1 MVTRKKCMGAP
12 LFIILLLFF
21 TACADTVGDN
31 TRSQERE
38 EDDLTLV
45 AGFSSEDGNPVV
57 GNTVRLSSGG
67 SGTDYALDGD
77 GKLQAAYLPRNGEL
91 LLTLFDRQQKVQGAM
106 TLVFDQGAVIDATTG
121 EDGVGHIT
129 VRTDTDKVA
138 LLFSIKENGELT
150 CSLWLKQAETSGDDT
165 EYGIFSGY

>member
-1 MVTRKKCMGAP
+1 MISRKKYVWLS

-31 TRSQERE
+31 SHFQERE

-45 AGFSSEDGNPVV
+45 AGFYREDGNPVV

-67 SGTDYALDGD
+67 SGTDYALDGG
-77 GKLQAAYLPRNGEL
+77 GKLQAADLPRNGEL
-91 LLTLFDRQQKVQGAM
+91 LLTLFDRQQEVQGVM

-121 EDGVGHIT
+121 ENGVGHIT

-138 LLFSIKENGELT
+138 LLFSIEENGELT
-150 CSLWLKQAETSGDDT
+150 CSLWLKQAEASGDDT
-165 EYGIFSGY
+165 ERD